1 MIILSTKDRK
11 PWDKQAW
18 GGMRKAADDVLYKG
32 KVIIMILM
40 FMIMRCLFLG
50 HPCSNPRSIGPI
62 HLHATMIPVGSEGPA
77 CPVCPHR
84 AHHLM
89 TLRAFYALQDLVDL

>member
-40 FMIMRCLFLG
+40 FMKMIMLS
-50 HPCSNPRSIGPI
+50 PMYVPP
-62 HLHATMIPVGSEGPA
+62 M
-77 CPVCPHR
+77 
-84 AHHLM
+84 
-89 TLRAFYALQDLVDL
+89 